1 LFWLSRCEVGIV
13 TSRKGFAGTSLN
25 NLGERLYTNFRI
37 TFSGRLS
44 TQDGDGER
52 SFRGTLVRGLICMVL
67 DISITLVISIVLF
80 YTFSG
85 YAISP
90 YERPIPCND
99 ESIRQPFKP
108 NTVGMKQL
116 LVVSLGSPFLIICF
130 VEALVFHYS
139 QGYNKLA
146 NYFSISTLL
155 YLKYLLT
162 YTLCTILMEYFKC
175 TVGRLRPHF
184 IAVCQ
189 PDWSRMDFS
198 ETYCMNPDSRRIRS
212 ARTSFPS
219 GHAAAAFHVLIF
231 ICIYLPRMAKITG
244 IPYLFKIRNILL
256 VIYTSWTVFTAITRV
271 TDFWHHSTDV
281 LGGIILATVCV
292 IPVFGWQ
299 WKNDDDVYVPR
310 QLTKSHLHIE

>member
-1 LFWLSRCEVGIV
+1 MTL
-13 TSRKGFAGTSLN
+13 K
-25 NLGERLYTNFRI
+25 RI
-37 TFSGRLS
+37 TFSGRLG
-44 TQDGDGER
+44 TQHGDGER

-67 DISITLVISIVLF
+67 DISITLVVSIVIF

-130 VEALVFHYS
+130 VEALHFRSYNHNDGS
-139 QGYNKLA
+139 NKLA
-146 NYFSISTLL
+146 NYFSTSTLL

-184 IAVCQ
+184 FAVCQ
-189 PDWSRMDFS
+189 PDWSRMDCTKKDYIPVS

-231 ICIYLPRMAKITG
+231 LCIYLPRMAKVTG
-244 IPYLFKIRNILL
+244 IPYLYKIRNTLL

-281 LGGIILATVCV
+281 LGGIVLAAVCV

-299 WKNDDDVYVPR
+299 WKNDDEVYVPR
-310 QLTKSHLHIE
+310 QLTQSHLHIE